1 MPTKLQL
8 VDKVLGR
15 VSRFA
20 KFVGNTRPQVT
31 IGLLNRKEGGIKAAL
46 APGGKIQA
54 PVKGGN
60 KSYPQ
65 IVPHTNS
72 IEVSD

>member
-20 KFVGNTRPQVT
+20 KFVGNTRPQVI
-31 IGLLNRKEGGIKAAL
+31 IGLLNRNRKEGSIKAA
-46 APGGKIQA
+46 QA
-54 PVKGGN
+54 PVKGRN

-72 IEVSD
+72 IKVSD